1 MNVFDFITLF
11 GGLAMFLYGME
22 IMGGGL
28 KKSSGVAIKKVLGK
42 LTHNVVFGVLTG
54 MLVTAVIQSS
64 TATIVLTV
72 GLIGAGLLN
81 LKQAASIVM
90 GANIGTTVTAQMI
103 RLMDIDS
110 SGNAVLEVFKPS
122 TLAPASLIV
131 GIMLLMFF
139 KRSRVKN
146 AGEIFV
152 GFGVLF
158 SGLMSMTN
166 SVSGLENSQVFA
178 DMMREFADIPVL
190 GIVIGL
196 VITVIIQ
203 SSSATVGILQALS
216 STGAISFSLV
226 YPVIMGINLGTCVT
240 TAMVCSIGTGK
251 DAKRTGVVHI
261 LFNVFGTVVFM
272 IGMTVFRYSGLFP
285 DLWTKTVNSG
295 DIANFQTLFNLVTAV
310 LLVPCVN
317 LLVKMSKKIVKDDPV
332 KPKYAALKVLDD
344 NLFVSPDIAV
354 SEAEKGIAA
363 MGKMAVAS
371 LCESFA
377 LLHSYSDT
385 TAAEILE
392 TEDQIDAFTDMCDNF
407 LVRLSKHT
415 KSNAQNRSVNRLMQ
429 INTDFERIGDYATNI
444 LEHARDIKEQGITF
458 SGQALSE
465 LDLICGAV
473 KEILDLTVGAVET
486 GDIMSAQRVEPL
498 EEVIDD
504 MTALL
509 KDRHIERLKAG
520 KCTVGAGIIFVET
533 LTYLERASDQCSSVA
548 LLMLAR
554 DNEEIMANHHQYL
567 RELHKGSKQEYSD
580 ELARRREQ
588 YMEPLIKLEDSAG

>member
-1 MNVFDFITLF
+1 
-11 GGLAMFLYGME
+11 MFLYGME

-122 TLAPASLIV
+122 TLAPVSLIV

-166 SVSGLENSQVFA
+166 SVSGLENSQVFT

-190 GIVIGL
+190 GILIGL

-272 IGMTVFRYSGLFP
+272 IGMTVFRYSGLSVSYTH
-285 DLWTKTVNSG
+285 L
-295 DIANFQTLFNLVTAV
+295 TLPTI
-310 LLVPCVN
+310 C
-317 LLVKMSKKIVKDDPV
+317 
-332 KPKYAALKVLDD
+332 
-344 NLFVSPDIAV
+344 
-354 SEAEKGIAA
+354 
-363 MGKMAVAS
+363 
-371 LCESFA
+371 
-377 LLHSYSDT
+377 
-385 TAAEILE
+385 
-392 TEDQIDAFTDMCDNF
+392 
-407 LVRLSKHT
+407 
-415 KSNAQNRSVNRLMQ
+415 SV
-429 INTDFERIGDYATNI
+429 
-444 LEHARDIKEQGITF
+444 
-458 SGQALSE
+458 
-465 LDLICGAV
+465 
-473 KEILDLTVGAVET
+473 
-486 GDIMSAQRVEPL
+486 
-498 EEVIDD
+498 
-504 MTALL
+504 
-509 KDRHIERLKAG
+509 
-520 KCTVGAGIIFVET
+520 
-533 LTYLERASDQCSSVA
+533 
-548 LLMLAR
+548 
-554 DNEEIMANHHQYL
+554 
-567 RELHKGSKQEYSD
+567 
-580 ELARRREQ
+580 
-588 YMEPLIKLEDSAG
+588 